1 MLFELIKFFHNSF
14 LFIRFESNISKSFNV
29 SRINFIQVVCELFYQ
44 EEIFKLKYY
53 LVKLK

>member
-29 SRINFIQVVCELFYQ
+29 SKINCIQVVCELFYQ